1 MQFPYR
7 AILVLASFAATT
19 VAAASPVAPAAG
31 PKPPAVTAAPPRDGA
46 RDFDFEFGVWNTHLT
61 RRLRPLTG
69 STTWVD
75 YTGVTTVQP
84 VLGGAAN
91 LVELEVKGPAG
102 EIKALSLRLYEPAAR
117 QWTLNFAGQDG
128 LLTSPMTGA
137 FQDGVGTFYD
147 QDTLNGRAILVRFV
161 ISCARPTVCRFEQ
174 AFSDDGGQVWEVN
187 WIATDTRVSATVPA
201 A

>member
-1 MQFPYR
+1 MQAPLR
-7 AILVLASFAATT
+7 AMLILSLAAT
-19 VAAASPVAPAAG
+19 AAPAAATD
-31 PKPPAVTAAPPRDGA
+31 KPPALTAAAPRDGA
-46 RDFDFEFGVWNTHLT
+46 RDFDFEFGVWNTQLT

-75 YTGVTTVQP
+75 YSGVTTVRP

-102 EIKALSLRLYEPAAR
+102 EIKALSLRLYDPAAR
-117 QWTLNFAGQDG
+117 QWTLNFANGQDG
-128 LLTSPMTGA
+128 LLTSPMTGE
-137 FQDGVGTFYD
+137 FKDGVGTFYD

-161 ISCARPTVCRFEQ
+161 ISCAKPTVCRFEQ
-174 AFSDDGGQVWEVN
+174 AFSDDGGKAWEVN

>member
-1 MQFPYR
+1 M
-7 AILVLASFAATT
+7 AVVAT
-19 VAAASPVAPAAG
+19 AAPAAAATDG
-31 PKPPAVTAAPPRDGA
+31 AKPPALAAGAPRDGA

-75 YTGVTTVQP
+75 YQGVTTVRP

-102 EIKALSLRLYEPAAR
+102 EIKAISLRLYEPAAR
-117 QWTLNFAGQDG
+117 HWTLNFANGQDG
-128 LLTSPMTGA
+128 LLTSPMTGE
-137 FQDGVGTFYD
+137 FKDGVGTFYD

-161 ISCARPTVCRFEQ
+161 ISCAKPTVCRFEQ
-174 AFSDDGGQVWEVN
+174 AFSDDGGKAWEVN

>member
-1 MQFPYR
+1 MR
-7 AILVLASFAATT
+7 APLRAMLILAVAATAVPAT
-19 VAAASPVAPAAG
+19 AATDAAKLPALAAAA
-31 PKPPAVTAAPPRDGA
+31 PRDGA
-46 RDFDFEFGVWNTHLT
+46 RDFDFEFGVWNTQLT

-75 YTGVTTVQP
+75 YTGVTTVRP

-102 EIKALSLRLYEPAAR
+102 EIKALSLRLYDPAAR
-117 QWTLNFAGQDG
+117 QWTLNFANGQDG
-128 LLTSPMTGA
+128 LLTSPMTGE
-137 FQDGVGTFYD
+137 FKDGVGTFYD

-161 ISCARPTVCRFEQ
+161 ISCAKPTVCRFEQ
-174 AFSDDGGQVWEVN
+174 AFSDDGGKAWEVN